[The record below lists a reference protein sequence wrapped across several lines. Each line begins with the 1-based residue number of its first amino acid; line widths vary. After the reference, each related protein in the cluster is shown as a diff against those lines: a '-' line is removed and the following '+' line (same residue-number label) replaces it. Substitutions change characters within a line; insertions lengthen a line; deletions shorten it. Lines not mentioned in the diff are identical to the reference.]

1 VFGISSF
8 AAAPFASLAGIFGSS
23 VTETATATDA
33 VSSKQTFASA
43 IAEAGTATDVVTVAA
58 SIFNAPVTET
68 ATATD
73 AVNSFQGFISTVTEI
88 GTATDAVSSLQTFF
102 TSIAESG
109 TATDVVSSLQTFSS
123 LIAETATATDSIT
136 GSFLWNLIDDTQTAN
151 WASISTGEISIG
163 MDSTFGGSAF
173 ASSPISGLS
182 WTYIPDVGWTLVNSS
197 TTTTW
202 QVIGTVN

>member
-1 VFGISSF
+1 VFGISTF
-8 AAAPFASLAGIFGSS
+8 ADAPFASLAGVFDSS

-33 VSSKQTFASA
+33 VSSLAVFVGVVT
-43 IAEAGTATDVVTVAA
+43 ETGTATDVVTVAA
-58 SIFNAPVTET
+58 SIFNAPVLET

-73 AVNSFQGFISTVTEI
+73 AVNSFQDFISAVTET
-88 GTATDAVSSLQTFF
+88 GTATDAVISLQTFL

-109 TATDVVSSLQTFSS
+109 TATDAVSSLQTFSS

-136 GSFLWNLIDDTQTAN
+136 GSFLWNLIDDTQTPN
-151 WASISTGEISIG
+151 WTSISTGEISIG
-163 MDSTFGGSAF
+163 MDSTFGGGAF

-182 WTYIPDVGWTLVNSS
+182 WTYIPDVGWTLINSS